1 MFEGLSGTVLDAG
14 VGTGRA
20 PGKDRRVAEE
30 ADDNI
35 ETTYVR

>member
-14 VGTGRA
+14 VGSGRA
-20 PGKDRRVAEE
+20 SGSDRRVAEE